1 MNNANR
7 DDVLIANPSVL
18 IPVDTP
24 DDPADDNVFAD
35 MVRVADII
43 ASSGNAP
50 RFGGRPIPRS

>member
-1 MNNANR
+1 
-7 DDVLIANPSVL
+7 VLIANPSVL

-50 RFGGRPIPRS
+50 RFGDRPIPRS